1 MDEITKL
8 DKFVVSPFKQE
19 IELEQVDYEA
29 GFTTLR
35 IKIRERSRFTIFD
48 VDTQTA
54 EYWGNALINWANDQ
68 KQKGDSK

>member
-35 IKIRERSRFTIFD
+35 VKIRERSRFTIFD

>member
-29 GFTTLR
+29 GFTSLR

>member
-8 DKFVVSPFKQE
+8 DRFIVSPFKQE
-19 IELEQVDYEA
+19 IELENVDYEA

-48 VDTQTA
+48 VDAQTA
-54 EYWGNALINWANDQ
+54 EYWGNALINWANDH